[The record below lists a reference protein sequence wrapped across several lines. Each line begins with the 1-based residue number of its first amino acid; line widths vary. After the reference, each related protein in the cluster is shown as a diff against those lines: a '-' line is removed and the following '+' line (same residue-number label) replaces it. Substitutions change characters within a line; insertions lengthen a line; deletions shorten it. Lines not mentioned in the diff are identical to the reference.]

1 MKRTV
6 WLEET
11 KQMRFEEAYRGWIV
25 RRLTQEE
32 AAQLLGGCVPGP
44 SGVTSTVMR
53 TAARP
58 SCRAHPR

>member
-11 KQMRFEEAYRGWIV
+11 KQVRFEEAYRGWIV

-32 AAQLLGGCVPGP
+32 AAQLLNGWFEVIIRLPL
-44 SGVTSTVMR
+44 S
-53 TAARP
+53 
-58 SCRAHPR
+58 